1 MSVEKKRVI
10 PLQVQTQRDTNYCL
24 NSTCT
29 FSSPIERKQDWSVVF
44 TLSKRQS
51 PATSSQQFAKSNVC
65 RFVTT
70 RHVVLRASLPP
81 LPPFH
86 PKPRRPRCFLDA
98 PPPLSS
104 SNRKFNYQ
112 QRVSGHVRVIIRRIT
127 TSKRRLNG
135 LLCGI
140 GSPADSIGKSW
151 EKFGSIR
158 LSTSALYFAS
168 YLAVEVVEEKL
179 LHFFLF
185 VVILNFG
192 SRVEKVDSKFEANSM
207 DVLALTTF
215 YFRVKRY
222 KFTEI
227 YRLNRELWPLEELS
241 NSHLNSRWIQEEG
254 EGDGRKCKR
263 NRGIFTTHI

>member
-1 MSVEKKRVI
+1 MSVQKKRVT
-10 PLQVQTQRDTNYCL
+10 PLHAQTQRDTNYCL

-29 FSSPIERKQDWSVVF
+29 FSSRIERKQDWSVVF

-65 RFVTT
+65 RFVTQLLAT
-70 RHVVLRASLPP
+70 LSLE
-81 LPPFH
+81 PPFLSI
-86 PKPRRPRCFLDA
+86 PPQTSPPTVFPRCS
-98 PPPLSS
+98 PPFSS
-104 SNRKFNYQ
+104 SSRKFNYQ

-207 DVLALTTF
+207 DVLALTRF

-222 KFTEI
+222 KFIEI